1 MHLQFIYR
9 PVYTSFAT
17 IIPVNNENS
26 ANKIAGI
33 AATFGISVPS
43 SGSGAKMI
51 YPEIVKSKTIA
62 KKILSKEF
70 KSSKYDLKMPLLKLI
85 KYPDED
91 LDDEIDFERL
101 LLEGVDA
108 FIKTIEISENIET
121 SIVTV
126 SVEASEPKLA
136 ADIAKAL
143 ILELDLHQKK
153 FQTEQIVKK
162 RIFIEERIK
171 EVKINLVK
179 SEEELKDFREQNR
192 NYSDSPSLLLEFERI
207 LRELEVQKQLYIT
220 LKREYEMTQIK
231 EVEDSD
237 IFHILDEPEIPLNR
251 TRPKKKLIVVLATFF
266 SFSLGVFLVITEDWY
281 ANYKKELSI

>member
-1 MHLQFIYR
+1 
-9 PVYTSFAT
+9 
-17 IIPVNNENS
+17 
-26 ANKIAGI
+26 
-33 AATFGISVPS
+33 
-43 SGSGAKMI
+43 MI

-162 RIFIEERIK
+162 K
-171 EVKINLVK
+171 EFL
-179 SEEELKDFREQNR
+179 LKKG
-192 NYSDSPSLLLEFERI
+192 S
-207 LRELEVQKQLYIT
+207 
-220 LKREYEMTQIK
+220 KR
-231 EVEDSD
+231 S
-237 IFHILDEPEIPLNR
+237 
-251 TRPKKKLIVVLATFF
+251 KLT
-266 SFSLGVFLVITEDWY
+266 
-281 ANYKKELSI
+281 

>member
-1 MHLQFIYR
+1 
-9 PVYTSFAT
+9 
-17 IIPVNNENS
+17 
-26 ANKIAGI
+26 
-33 AATFGISVPS
+33 
-43 SGSGAKMI
+43 
-51 YPEIVKSKTIA
+51 
-62 KKILSKEF
+62 
-70 KSSKYDLKMPLLKLI
+70 MPLLKLI

-162 RIFIEERIK
+162 EF
-171 EVKINLVK
+171 L
-179 SEEELKDFREQNR
+179 LKKG
-192 NYSDSPSLLLEFERI
+192 S
-207 LRELEVQKQLYIT
+207 
-220 LKREYEMTQIK
+220 KR
-231 EVEDSD
+231 S
-237 IFHILDEPEIPLNR
+237 
-251 TRPKKKLIVVLATFF
+251 KLT
-266 SFSLGVFLVITEDWY
+266 
-281 ANYKKELSI
+281 

>member
-1 MHLQFIYR
+1 
-9 PVYTSFAT
+9 
-17 IIPVNNENS
+17 
-26 ANKIAGI
+26 
-33 AATFGISVPS
+33 
-43 SGSGAKMI
+43 MI
-51 YPEIVKSKTIA
+51 
-62 KKILSKEF
+62 
-70 KSSKYDLKMPLLKLI
+70 LKMPLLKLI

-237 IFHILDEPEIPLNR
+237 IFHILDEPEIPLNK

-266 SFSLGVFLVITEDWY
+266 SFSLGVLLVITEDWY
-281 ANYKKELSI
+281 ANYKKS

>member
-1 MHLQFIYR
+1 M
-9 PVYTSFAT
+9 
-17 IIPVNNENS
+17 
-26 ANKIAGI
+26 
-33 AATFGISVPS
+33 
-43 SGSGAKMI
+43 M
-51 YPEIVKSKTIA
+51 
-62 KKILSKEF
+62 
-70 KSSKYDLKMPLLKLI
+70 KLI
-85 KYPDED
+85 LKG
-91 LDDEIDFERL
+91 F

-220 LKREYEMTQIK
+220 LKKSMR
-231 EVEDSD
+231 
-237 IFHILDEPEIPLNR
+237 
-251 TRPKKKLIVVLATFF
+251 
-266 SFSLGVFLVITEDWY
+266 
-281 ANYKKELSI
+281 

>member
-1 MHLQFIYR
+1 M
-9 PVYTSFAT
+9 
-17 IIPVNNENS
+17 
-26 ANKIAGI
+26 
-33 AATFGISVPS
+33 
-43 SGSGAKMI
+43 M
-51 YPEIVKSKTIA
+51 
-62 KKILSKEF
+62 
-70 KSSKYDLKMPLLKLI
+70 KLI
-85 KYPDED
+85 LKG
-91 LDDEIDFERL
+91 F

-237 IFHILDEPEIPLNR
+237 IFHILDEPEIPLNK
-251 TRPKKKLIVVLATFF
+251 TRPKKKLIVVLATF
-266 SFSLGVFLVITEDWY
+266 LV
-281 ANYKKELSI
+281 LV